1 MNRLWWCKPHALLAF
16 FIIPLYVLIVY
27 RLYHIEFTQSGQKPI
42 LSIEAFTL
50 GFLSLV
56 ILLCGIFF
64 GILLATNKN
73 KNTIEIKKI
82 DMPLRI
88 LAVLAFFAYVIWFL
102 PVFLNFDLMLSL
114 LTGTP
119 GANTYVRNNYSTIP
133 GVTTLV
139 QLSVVYSALY
149 GAYRARLPSIHDKI
163 FYMLFFLALWRS
175 FVWSERLAIIEFLMP
190 FVICRFSIY
199 NINRFRIV
207 FNILPFFGVIGLIF
221 YFVLFEYNRSW
232 ISYYSDIY
240 DSLWLFGVDRFLEY
254 YFMAINN
261 SVGVMV
267 YIGWPTYEP
276 FSSLGFV
283 FDFPVVGA
291 HLKSLFG
298 MTTSDVG
305 LYLYSYGEE
314 EFNNTS
320 GTLLPIIEFG
330 YFSYVLTAIL
340 GSVIGY
346 LYGSSAT
353 NKFYLALYSVF
364 VVGILEILRLPYY
377 GEGRFFAVMLGFLL
391 FYFLSKGLKY
401 AD

>member
-163 FYMLFFLALWRS
+163 F
-175 FVWSERLAIIEFLMP
+175 
-190 FVICRFSIY
+190 
-199 NINRFRIV
+199 
-207 FNILPFFGVIGLIF
+207 
-221 YFVLFEYNRSW
+221 
-232 ISYYSDIY
+232 
-240 DSLWLFGVDRFLEY
+240 
-254 YFMAINN
+254 
-261 SVGVMV
+261 
-267 YIGWPTYEP
+267 
-276 FSSLGFV
+276 
-283 FDFPVVGA
+283 
-291 HLKSLFG
+291 
-298 MTTSDVG
+298 
-305 LYLYSYGEE
+305 
-314 EFNNTS
+314 
-320 GTLLPIIEFG
+320 
-330 YFSYVLTAIL
+330 
-340 GSVIGY
+340 
-346 LYGSSAT
+346 
-353 NKFYLALYSVF
+353 
-364 VVGILEILRLPYY
+364 
-377 GEGRFFAVMLGFLL
+377 
-391 FYFLSKGLKY
+391 
-401 AD
+401 